1 MIKKLKK
8 KETTRRRFISGF
20 SLISAGII
28 LRPISLFS
36 QEEIKPLNLGSP
48 INFLSEK
55 LISTFQK
62 GIGSSINSIT
72 YNSNSEI
79 NFSENN
85 YDILIGRD
93 SFIENL
99 IDDEKVSELN
109 KELLPNSTF
118 IDQKFNTSTFD
129 KDRKYTVPLSYGAI
143 GIAYRKNAFS
153 EPPSTWR
160 WLLDSDKYSGK
171 IALLGEGRTLIQI
184 ALKYMGVSL
193 NTNDP
198 MWINQAEK
206 LLKRQKENIKD
217 FGKKNGA
224 ELLING
230 EVDLA
235 ILSNEEFK
243 KIENKDIGFTFP
255 REGSLIWQDCACI
268 TSTSLKIEDS
278 HSIINSMLEPKNSK
292 SIAENLQTATPN
304 IMALD
309 LAKKSYKEDTTIFP
323 NAQIIDRYEDTSTI
337 LDFDYEM
344 MIEEMWD
351 NILDA

>member
-48 INFLSEK
+48 TNFLSDK

-79 NFSENN
+79 NFNENN

-143 GIAYRKNAFS
+143 GIAYRKKAFS

-344 MIEEMWD
+344 MIEEMWN